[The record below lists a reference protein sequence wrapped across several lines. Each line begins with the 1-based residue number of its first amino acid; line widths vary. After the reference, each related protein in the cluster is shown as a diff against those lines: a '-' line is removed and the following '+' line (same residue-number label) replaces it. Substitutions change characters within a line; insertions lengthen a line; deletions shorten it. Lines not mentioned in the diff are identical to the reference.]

1 MAWLINQLIDAAA
14 EACSQFIVDMM
25 SIITD
30 VFSDLLSCDL
40 DLFENLFG
48 VVGTLYHNAILPIGI
63 ALLILIYI
71 WQLFKSMFGQM
82 GMESEAPIGL
92 TFRTGACLFA
102 MVYARQIINYI
113 LSVAGTPY
121 QWIAGTEIEIS
132 SFAEYVTLLDRILS
146 VLAIDSI
153 SVTILALLMQLV
165 VAWNY
170 FRLLFAVAER
180 YVLLGVLSYTSPLAF
195 AMGGSKSTNDIFS
208 SWCRMFGG
216 QVVLMLLN
224 AWSMKM
230 FLSGYGNLLASGY
243 GFTKFFAASLCLVGF
258 CRIALKLDSYLGSLG
273 VNLGRPSG
281 GMGILSTMLA
291 ISRMLSPVGSA
302 NGQGAQSGGGQNPLS
317 ETGNPQMPPGGGPIP
332 SGMDENLNK
341 DPEEQENAA
350 DVFGTENS
358 AASENSGSS
367 GQKMEEVLW
376 NMGEHMAPKE
386 TKTSF
391 TQDAMQEKIFDEPV
405 GSTKE
410 PTEDG
415 KEKTDPAYF
424 GGTGGWTH
432 SAQKE
437 DTGEMKDAVWQEEAD
452 SDEDSF
458 EQESVTERADS
469 VQTERGRKESGTGD
483 LRDSIEESDTVSM
496 QKMKERLDDVPS
508 GRTMKDTESA
518 AYENGQGIL
527 TSFEKDRGASASLLS
542 GEMNNTDEA
551 GKRPDM
557 EEIAETTAE
566 TDEEALAG
574 MLQDNAENVIPSG
587 SLTGKTSLTVNLDE
601 EQNGIQGF
609 DTNTAMKSGMQ
620 EDLRSIAEE
629 TGGAFSPE
637 HFGEENEYV
646 REERSENGSVRS
658 ETARRGEAGED
669 SGKSGENL
677 AEILAGGAE
686 ESLLG
691 AASGAY
697 TDSKRKKEDAF
708 GLQKAK
714 METLGDTEQDQRL
727 SSQGAQEILVEE
739 ELPYNMEEQ
748 LQHFEGTSNG
758 IDKPVKPS
766 EKAPERYAEQSEQL
780 ERSPEE
786 PANNTEPLRLAG
798 ASSQEVPL
806 DSEFS
811 AVQESPL
818 GTEADQDWQ
827 PIYGAE
833 TIPGLREVPHNREEL
848 EKWQKQTDSPD
859 DWEDTDE

>member
-302 NGQGAQSGGGQNPLS
+302 N
-317 ETGNPQMPPGGGPIP
+317 
-332 SGMDENLNK
+332 
-341 DPEEQENAA
+341 
-350 DVFGTENS
+350 
-358 AASENSGSS
+358 
-367 GQKMEEVLW
+367 
-376 NMGEHMAPKE
+376 
-386 TKTSF
+386 
-391 TQDAMQEKIFDEPV
+391 
-405 GSTKE
+405 
-410 PTEDG
+410 
-415 KEKTDPAYF
+415 
-424 GGTGGWTH
+424 
-432 SAQKE
+432 
-437 DTGEMKDAVWQEEAD
+437 
-452 SDEDSF
+452 
-458 EQESVTERADS
+458 
-469 VQTERGRKESGTGD
+469 
-483 LRDSIEESDTVSM
+483 
-496 QKMKERLDDVPS
+496 
-508 GRTMKDTESA
+508 
-518 AYENGQGIL
+518 
-527 TSFEKDRGASASLLS
+527 
-542 GEMNNTDEA
+542 
-551 GKRPDM
+551 
-557 EEIAETTAE
+557 
-566 TDEEALAG
+566 
-574 MLQDNAENVIPSG
+574 
-587 SLTGKTSLTVNLDE
+587 
-601 EQNGIQGF
+601 
-609 DTNTAMKSGMQ
+609 
-620 EDLRSIAEE
+620 
-629 TGGAFSPE
+629 
-637 HFGEENEYV
+637 
-646 REERSENGSVRS
+646 
-658 ETARRGEAGED
+658 
-669 SGKSGENL
+669 
-677 AEILAGGAE
+677 
-686 ESLLG
+686 
-691 AASGAY
+691 
-697 TDSKRKKEDAF
+697 
-708 GLQKAK
+708 
-714 METLGDTEQDQRL
+714 
-727 SSQGAQEILVEE
+727 
-739 ELPYNMEEQ
+739 
-748 LQHFEGTSNG
+748 
-758 IDKPVKPS
+758 
-766 EKAPERYAEQSEQL
+766 
-780 ERSPEE
+780 
-786 PANNTEPLRLAG
+786 
-798 ASSQEVPL
+798 
-806 DSEFS
+806 
-811 AVQESPL
+811 
-818 GTEADQDWQ
+818 
-827 PIYGAE
+827 
-833 TIPGLREVPHNREEL
+833 
-848 EKWQKQTDSPD
+848 
-859 DWEDTDE
+859 

>member
-40 DLFENLFG
+40 DLFETLFG
-48 VVGTLYHNAILPIGI
+48 VVGTLYHSAILPIGI
-63 ALLILIYI
+63 ALLILIYL

-82 GMESEAPIGL
+82 GMESEEPIGL
-92 TFRTGACLFA
+92 TCRTGACLFA

-113 LSVAGTPY
+113 LSAAGTPY

-132 SFAEYVTLLDRILS
+132 SFAEYVTSLDRILS

-195 AMGGSKSTNDIFS
+195 AMGGSKSTNNIFS

-281 GMGILSTMLA
+281 GMGILGTMMA
-291 ISRMLSPVGSA
+291 MSRMLSPVGSA
-302 NGQGAQSGGGQNPLS
+302 NVQGTQSGGGQNPLS
-317 ETGNPQMPPGGGPIP
+317 AAGNPQMPPGGGPIP

-350 DVFGTENS
+350 DVFGAENS

-367 GQKMEEVLW
+367 GQKMEEEVLW

-386 TKTSF
+386 TETSF
-391 TQDAMQEKIFDEPV
+391 AQDAMQEKVFDEPM

-415 KEKTDPAYF
+415 KEKTDPTRF
-424 GGTGGWTH
+424 DGTGGWTH
-432 SAQKE
+432 SVQKE
-437 DTGEMKDAVWQEEAD
+437 DTGEMKDAVRKEEPD
-452 SDEDSF
+452 SGVDSS
-458 EQESVTERADS
+458 EQGGMTEREDF
-469 VQTERGRKESGTGD
+469 VQTKRGKSGTDD
-483 LRDSIEESDTVSM
+483 LIDSIEETGAVSM

-508 GRTMKDTESA
+508 GRTMTDMEST
-518 AYENGQGIL
+518 AYEKGQSIP
-527 TSFEKDRGASASLLS
+527 TSFETDSGASVSFLS
-542 GEMNNTDEA
+542 GKMKNADEA

-557 EEIAETTAE
+557 EETAETTAE
-566 TDEEALAG
+566 TDEEALTG

-587 SLTGKTSLTVNLDE
+587 SLTAQTSLTEDNSDE
-601 EQNGIQGF
+601 EQNGAQDF
-609 DTNTAMKSGMQ
+609 DTHTAKKSGMQ
-620 EDLRSIAEE
+620 EDQRSIAEE
-629 TGGAFSPE
+629 TDGTFSPD

-646 REERSENGSVRS
+646 REKRSENGSVRS
-658 ETARRGEAGED
+658 ETARKGGTED
-669 SGKSGENL
+669 GSGKSGENL

-691 AASGAY
+691 AASGMYA
-697 TDSKRKKEDAF
+697 DSKRKKEDAF

-714 METLGDTEQDQRL
+714 METLGDAEQDPHL

-739 ELPYNMEEQ
+739 ELPYNTEEQ
-748 LQHFEGTSNG
+748 LQHFEGMPSGNA
-758 IDKPVKPS
+758 KPVQPS
-766 EKAPERYAEQSEQL
+766 EKAPDRFAEPSEQQ
-780 ERSPEE
+780 ERFPEE
-786 PANNTEPLRLAG
+786 PANHTEPLRLAG
-798 ASSQEVPL
+798 ASSQEAPL
-806 DSEFS
+806 DSELS
-811 AVQESPL
+811 AVKESSL
-818 GTEADQDWQ
+818 GAEADQDWQ

-833 TIPGLREVPHNREEL
+833 TIPELREVPHNREEL